1 MNNQIEKATVEWQQ
15 SHIEDIFQRVIGRKL
30 IRTFSSIQTRIGFIK
45 NEMTGFKTEPVV
57 DNEAVSIL
65 APSGLLVS
73 GIVLSRLLVNPG
85 IAGVA
90 FVGGLAVTGLTMF
103 KNMNTFHEHCEK
115 TFKSTI
121 NALTKEIII
130 TALQERYAGLVE
142 SMIKRLL
149 NDDLMK
155 DINNMKWKVHSM
167 QEKHMEFESK
177 TAILQSLLDKVNQI
191 QAHLNTIE
199 RIEINLD

>member
-90 FVGGLAVTGLTMF
+90 VVGGLAVTGLTMF